1 MQRREHRAGFTQHTY
16 RNIIRMHTLRTLS
29 IAVLLITACSGNE
42 PAATP
47 APSPAAPVEA
57 AEKAAPTPPPAPAPV
72 PVTPVVVTPDAEGVV
87 RLTANDQMRFSAT
100 RIEVKAG
107 SPIKIELSNIGT
119 LPKEAMGHNL
129 IVLKPGVVPA
139 AFAAKAINA
148 KPTDYVPADSAAEV
162 VGHTKL
168 LGPGEKETLTLEGL
182 AAGTYPFLCSF
193 PGHVALMNGELVVQ

>member
-1 MQRREHRAGFTQHTY
+1 MHT
-16 RNIIRMHTLRTLS
+16 RTLRTVS
-29 IAVLLITACSGNE
+29 IAVLLITACSGSE

-57 AEKAAPTPPPAPAPV
+57 AQKAAPTPPPAPVPAAPV
-72 PVTPVVVTPDAEGVV
+72 VATPDAEGVV
-87 RLTANDQMRFSAT
+87 RVTANDQMRFSAN

-107 SPIKIELSNIGT
+107 GPIKIELSNIGT

-139 AFAAKAINA
+139 AFAAKAMNA
-148 KPTDYVPADSAAEV
+148 KPTEYVPPDAAAEV

>member
-1 MQRREHRAGFTQHTY
+1 MR
-16 RNIIRMHTLRTLS
+16 TLRTTLS
-29 IAVLLITACSGNE
+29 VAVLLITACSGNE

-57 AEKAAPTPPPAPAPV
+57 AEKAAPTPPAPAPV
-72 PVTPVVVTPDAEGVV
+72 PVTPVVVTPDAEGIV

-107 SPIKIELSNIGT
+107 GPIKIELSNIGT

-129 IVLKPGVVPA
+129 VVLKPGIVPA
-139 AFAAKAINA
+139 AFAGKAISA
-148 KPTDYVPADSAAEV
+148 KPTDFVPADSAAEV